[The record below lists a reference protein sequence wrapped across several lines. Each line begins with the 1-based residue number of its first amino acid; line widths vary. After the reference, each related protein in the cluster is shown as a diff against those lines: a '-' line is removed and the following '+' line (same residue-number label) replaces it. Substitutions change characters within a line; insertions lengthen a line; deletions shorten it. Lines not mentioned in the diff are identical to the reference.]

1 MCDEREGG
9 EKERG
14 DICSCKTLYE
24 VPKSKSDVRHHI
36 NNGRN
41 SKNPTRIRPTVK
53 ICLSTFGHDAKIFSL
68 SFLAGG
74 GDIVS
79 CTQSSLHALRSITC
93 RRAASYVNP
102 GRTQHYIMQTKLDR
116 DRRARA
122 GQHARARHD
131 IILHHI
137 IPPSA
142 RMRI

>member
-24 VPKSKSDVRHHI
+24 VLEPKSDVRHHI

-41 SKNPTRIRPTVK
+41 RKNPARIRPTVK

-79 CTQSSLHALRSITC
+79 CTHMHTKQPARPAGGEVGTYVRVYVRVYVETEARGTAC
-93 RRAASYVNP
+93 MRA
-102 GRTQHYIMQTKLDR
+102 
-116 DRRARA
+116 RRART
-122 GQHARARHD
+122 
-131 IILHHI
+131 
-137 IPPSA
+137 
-142 RMRI
+142 

>member
-24 VPKSKSDVRHHI
+24 VLEPKSDVRHHI

-41 SKNPTRIRPTVK
+41 IKNPARIRPTVK

-79 CTQSSLHALRSITC
+79 CTCTQSSLHVPARGV
-93 RRAASYVNP
+93 VNP
-102 GRTQHYIMQTKLDR
+102 
-116 DRRARA
+116 ARPA
-122 GQHARARHD
+122 E
-131 IILHHI
+131 
-137 IPPSA
+137 S
-142 RMRI
+142 